1 MAFKMRRSGMQLR
14 STTRVAPQTTQY
26 ESSSPIQQAIV
37 EAVYEGEGGV
47 TPNTQLNKGGKTFRK
62 CCPNG
67 PNGKMSPT
75 CPNYMCADAGDDY
88 DPCASKAPC
97 ADGKQKQV
105 SADGKSCN
113 CVGTGES
120 GEVSSSESLEVNEP
134 GTSMRPLTNREV
146 RMNQR
151 MVDRSSARMQN
162 DLNNA
167 NRRIRKAIRK
177 GMPPLE
183 SDLKMVS
190 GESMGGLDPNFNP
203 YLHTSGSKSIYTG
216 VHRGAQNFESGGV
229 NMNFNDEVQAAADKS
244 MLAKGFEKNSDGK
257 YFDPNDPNKVIEQSF
272 LDGVMKDAKASV
284 NTAREERGSYTV
296 KDGQYLNNK
305 TKRKLRKSG
314 YKEGDKF
321 GKGTLGSLEDTS
333 GRTRKL
339 QQKAK
344 NASAR
349 KKERINRRIK
359 RRGGTPVKMS
369 IELTRPSYKQKGFG
383 K

>member
-26 ESSSPIQQAIV
+26 ESSSPINQNDDAIV
-37 EAVYEGEGGV
+37 EAVYSGGEGNVELNRDYEGGGGDDPAYIAHKEKEKTDPCYQYKAGRLKCPEGMTLNPEGATPGNRDTCCSKATGEGGE
-47 TPNTQLNKGGKTFRK
+47 
-62 CCPNG
+62 
-67 PNGKMSPT
+67 
-75 CPNYMCADAGDDY
+75 
-88 DPCASKAPC
+88 
-97 ADGKQKQV
+97 V
-105 SADGKSCN
+105 SA
-113 CVGTGES
+113 
-120 GEVSSSESLEVNEP
+120 SENLEVNKP

-203 YLHTSGSKSIYTG
+203 YAHTSGSKSIYTG

-229 NMNFNDEVQAAADKS
+229 NMNFNDEVQAAADAS
-244 MLAKGFEKNSDGK
+244 MVAKGFEKNSEGK
-257 YFDPNDPNKVIEQSF
+257 YIDPNDPSKVIEQSF
-272 LDGVMKDAKASV
+272 LDGVMKEAKASV
-284 NTAREERGSYTV
+284 NTDREERGSYTV

-305 TKRKLRKSG
+305 TKKKLRKSG

-321 GKGTLGSLEDTS
+321 GQGNLGSLEDTS

>member
-1 MAFKMRRSGMQLR
+1 MQLR

-26 ESSSPIQQAIV
+26 ESSSPIHQNDDAIV

-47 TPNTQLNKGGKTFRK
+47 TPNTTRTPAAKRWAECCKGVSGGTSPS
-62 CCPNG
+62 CPDVNCDRAKDG
-67 PNGKMSPT
+67 
-75 CPNYMCADAGDDY
+75 DY

-97 ADGKQKQV
+97 PSGEQKQV

-120 GEVSSSESLEVNEP
+120 GEVSSSESLEVNED

-177 GMPPLE
+177 GMPPLQ

-321 GKGTLGSLEDTS
+321 GQGTLGSLEDTS